1 MAIETQWDI
10 SGIKNSNEVCYKTRS
25 ADGVFIKDKDD
36 NFIMRQRSLMI
47 IDATKDVH
55 MNKITKKNCKEFYRR
70 LKVLQIVGFTP
81 IENLRLEDIEEH
93 IGLTTNA
100 DTLNIAGDT
109 GTGIITNAETLT
121 YKAFKLMVFKA
132 MEDGADLIIKA
143 EKEMPTPIIADS
155 SEKAESEEEEV
166 TLVPDL

>member
-81 IENLRLEDIEEH
+81 IENLRLNDIEEH

-100 DTLNIAGDT
+100 D
-109 GTGIITNAETLT
+109 TLT

>member
-1 MAIETQWDI
+1 
-10 SGIKNSNEVCYKTRS
+10 
-25 ADGVFIKDKDD
+25 
-36 NFIMRQRSLMI
+36 MI

-100 DTLNIAGDT
+100 DTL
-109 GTGIITNAETLT
+109 T

>member
-81 IENLRLEDIEEH
+81 IENLRLNDIQEH
-93 IGLTTNA
+93 IGLS
-100 DTLNIAGDT
+100 
-109 GTGIITNAETLT
+109 TNAETLT

>member
-81 IENLRLEDIEEH
+81 IENLRLNDIQEH

-100 DTLNIAGDT
+100 D
-109 GTGIITNAETLT
+109 TLT